1 MSNRLLKINAEI
13 QKYISEIFTYD
24 IKNPNIQ
31 GIITV
36 TRVDTTNDLSL
47 SRVYVSIYCPHGD
60 KYEVFKQIQHSAGYI
75 RKAVCEKL
83 DIRKMPFLEF
93 LLDESLDYSEHINEV
108 INDLKKVG
116 E

>member
-47 SRVYVSIYCPHGD
+47 SRVYVSVYCPHGD

-75 RKAVCEKL
+75 RKSVCEKL

-108 INDLKKVG
+108 INDLKK
-116 E
+116 